1 MLSIVH
7 ISSSSHDTRYSN
19 TLYECIH
26 YTKALSLSAL
36 QNTLIVIIFSKSPI
50 TAERPSTQE
59 FHLLSIDTTHIVIPN
74 TINSNISNPTAS
86 HHPQT
91 TKKKPH
97 PSSPPP
103 PQKQPLLNRRP
114 LHLIPLHLRQKRRVP
129 KIIQL
134 QIQVPARSPFPWR
147 KEHLSPIDTVV
158 AHEAQQE
165 FAAVFEGREGDAGGL
180 DVVEGG
186 GGEDGGADVPTERRR
201 G

>member
-1 MLSIVH
+1 MRWFCFLISAVQRWPLMLSIVD

-26 YTKALSLSAL
+26 YTKDFSLSPPQHNFIIFSHSSTTTERLSTYELQIISARLSNPHGNTITNYLQAKHLPPTHSPLSLS
-36 QNTLIVIIFSKSPI
+36 SP
-50 TAERPSTQE
+50 
-59 FHLLSIDTTHIVIPN
+59 PN
-74 TINSNISNPTAS
+74 
-86 HHPQT
+86 H
-91 TKKKPH
+91 KKKPH

-147 KEHLSPIDTVV
+147 KEHLSAVDTVV
-158 AHEAQQE
+158 AHEAQ
-165 FAAVFEGREGDAGGL
+165 
-180 DVVEGG
+180 
-186 GGEDGGADVPTERRR
+186 
-201 G
+201 